1 MPANRPASPAQGVE
15 HYENFPVASWL
26 CPARL
31 RPAIMAVYTFA
42 RIADDIADEGK
53 ATPEQRLADLAQ
65 YRADLSACADGQPLS
80 ERWPQVFAAL
90 KPHLVSHEGSQVLPT
105 EFPVSLLNDLISA
118 FVQDVH
124 ASASSH
130 WYNDHSELV
139 DYCSLSAN
147 PIGRIM
153 LHLYG
158 VSDAEALAESD
169 AICTA
174 LQLINFWQD
183 LSKDIP
189 RQRYYLPRDLLAT
202 AKVSRKQIVA
212 CRDKSNTA
220 EVIATC
226 VDIARAS
233 MAQGYPLPA
242 RIQRQQGGFSGW
254 RAALE
259 LRCVIQGGL
268 RIADKIRNLRY
279 RTLDERPKLG
289 KWDMCVVLWRAMVM

>member
-1 MPANRPASPAQGVE
+1 MTNQPASLAQGVE

-31 RPAIMAVYTFA
+31 RPAIMAVYGFA
-42 RIADDIADEGK
+42 RTADDIADEGH
-53 ATPEQRLADLAQ
+53 APPEQRLADLAQ
-65 YRADLSACADGQPLS
+65 YRDDLNACTHGHSLS
-80 ERWPQVFAAL
+80 ERWPQVFGAL
-90 KPHLVSHEGSQVLPT
+90 APHLVSHMGSQVLPT
-105 EFPVSLLNDLISA
+105 EFPVHLLNDLISA

-130 WYNDHSELV
+130 WYGDHAELF

-147 PIGRIM
+147 PIGRIL

-158 VSDAEALAESD
+158 VSEAEALAESD

-183 LSKDIP
+183 LSKDVP
-189 RQRYYLPRDLLAT
+189 RQRYYLPRDLMAT
-202 AKVSRKQIVA
+202 CKVSRKQVIA
-212 CRDKSNTA
+212 CKDKSNTM
-220 EVIATC
+220 ELIAAC
-226 VDIARAS
+226 ADIARAS
-233 MAQGYPLPA
+233 MAKGYALPA
-242 RIQRQQGGFSGW
+242 RIQHQQGGFSGW

-268 RIADKIRNLRY
+268 RILDKIKGLKY

-289 KWDMCVVLWRAMVM
+289 KWDMCVVLLRAMVM